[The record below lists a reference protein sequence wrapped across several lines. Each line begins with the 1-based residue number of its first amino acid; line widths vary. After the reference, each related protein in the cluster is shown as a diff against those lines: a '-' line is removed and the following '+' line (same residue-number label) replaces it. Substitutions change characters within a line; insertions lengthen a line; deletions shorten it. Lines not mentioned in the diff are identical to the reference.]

1 MMVLIERVS
10 FIVPFLASH
19 NIKRSFADLHLLC
32 FYIIGHCFCPG
43 NLGEKKAVRQLKIEK
58 KGVWATEPDI
68 VVSFTHNTVGDLPGI
83 MQETEISPLQRLTC
97 HFVSQ
102 FVPAVKEVERDR
114 GMKSERLY
122 RPILILRLY
131 RLTVGSLTR
140 HRPAVDEWS
149 LVLRRSFELH
159 NIV

>member
-58 KGVWATEPDI
+58 KRCLSNRAGHCGFFYPQH
-68 VVSFTHNTVGDLPGI
+68 S
-83 MQETEISPLQRLTC
+83 R
-97 HFVSQ
+97 
-102 FVPAVKEVERDR
+102 
-114 GMKSERLY
+114 
-122 RPILILRLY
+122 
-131 RLTVGSLTR
+131 
-140 HRPAVDEWS
+140 
-149 LVLRRSFELH
+149 
-159 NIV
+159 